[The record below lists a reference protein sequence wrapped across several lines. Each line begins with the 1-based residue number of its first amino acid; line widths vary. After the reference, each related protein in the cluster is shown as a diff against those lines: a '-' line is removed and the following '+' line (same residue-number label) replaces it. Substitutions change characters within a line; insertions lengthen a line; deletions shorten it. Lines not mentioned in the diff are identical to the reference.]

1 MLVAYDLKLQIV
13 SSCICQIACEFKS
26 QATNIWRSYSNTPI
40 DVLSVIDIAR
50 SFFLRTV
57 RRGCLKY
64 FSACKNDGTALRLV
78 QNLHTVPGLFRLFFC
93 YVLSQQICNS
103 PNSTRILYLDIESVL
118 LPSQKLNAS
127 IITSEQLNV
136 IFTTILNSRCL
147 WYCWSSQHQLGKT

>member
-1 MLVAYDLKLQIV
+1 MLVAYDVTLQIV
-13 SSCICQIACEFKS
+13 RSCICQIACEFTS

-57 RRGCLKY
+57 RQGCLKY

-93 YVLSQQICNS
+93 YVLSQYVILKLTCSTAS
-103 PNSTRILYLDIESVL
+103 PIVRLAIKPLVEYILGLGYQDISCKDNLSL
-118 LPSQKLNAS
+118 L
-127 IITSEQLNV
+127 
-136 IFTTILNSRCL
+136 
-147 WYCWSSQHQLGKT
+147 